1 MAKSSKNKAAA
12 VVNDQNL
19 SLAET
24 IKAVTSA
31 LQSGATNVEAFRN
44 GDGKTFSV
52 HSATH

>member
-12 VVNDQNL
+12 SVTEQKL

-44 GDGKTFSV
+44 EDGKTFSV
-52 HSATH
+52 HSAIH